1 MAPTHAVVLGGGLSG
16 MLAASVLVRHVDEVT
31 VVERDKLPDGPSPRS
46 GVPQAK
52 HAHLLMSGG
61 ARAIETVLPGTMD
74 ALVAAGAH
82 RIGVPN
88 DLVSLSAQGW
98 VPRFPE
104 MQFIVSCS
112 RGLLDWVVRSQALR
126 DNKISV
132 LTGTEPVSLLG
143 DRHAVTGV
151 LVEDRVSREQ
161 ISLEADLVIDA
172 TGRNSRLPAWLTDLG
187 LPEVHSES
195 VDSGLAYATRIF
207 RAPSSASSGFPI
219 VNVQANPRDP
229 HPGCT
234 ATLLPI
240 EDGRWLVTLSGT
252 RGGEPTTDESEFV
265 AFARSVRNPVVGEL
279 ISQAEPLSPVYGSHS
294 TANRRMF
301 FERLKSWPSGIL
313 ALGDSVA
320 TYNPVYGHGMSIAA
334 QSALVLDAELR
345 SGLVAETA
353 QRVQRGIAKVVDGAW
368 AMATNQ
374 DILYPGAV
382 GKPLPLT
389 GRVLQRY
396 VDRLVRTATT
406 EAPVTRAFLDA
417 FTLSG
422 PMARLVSPA
431 VMWAT
436 MRGPRRSVSPEPTL
450 TAAERERVTG
460 STSA

>member
-1 MAPTHAVVLGGGLSG
+1 MAPTHAVVLGGGLAG
-16 MLAASVLVRHVDEVT
+16 MLAASVLVKHVDEVT

-46 GVPQAK
+46 GVPQAR

-61 ARAIETVLPGTMD
+61 ARAIETVLPGTLD

-82 RIGVPN
+82 RVGVPN

-104 MQFIVSCS
+104 MQFIVSSS
-112 RGLLDWVVRSQALR
+112 RSLLDWVVRGQALR

-143 DRHAVTGV
+143 DRNAVTGV
-151 LVEDRVSREQ
+151 LVEDRISRAQ
-161 ISLEADLVIDA
+161 VTLEADLVVDA
-172 TGRNSRLPAWLTDLG
+172 TGRGSRLPAWLVEFG
-187 LPEVHSES
+187 LPEVASES

-207 RAPSSASSGFPI
+207 QAPPTAASGFPI

-229 HPGCT
+229 FPGCT

-240 EDGRWLVTLSGT
+240 EDGKWLVTLSGT

-279 ISQAEPLSPVYGSHS
+279 IASAEPLSPVYGSHS

-301 FERLKSWPSGIL
+301 FERLKSWPRGLL

-334 QSALVLDAELR
+334 QSALALDA
-345 SGLVAETA
+345 GLSAGHSA
-353 QRVQRGIAKVVDGAW
+353 QQIQRGIGKVVDGAW

-382 GKPLPLT
+382 GKPLPLA

-406 EAPVTRAFLDA
+406 EAAVTRAFLDA
-417 FTLSG
+417 FTLSA
-422 PMARLVSPA
+422 PMANLLSPK
-431 VMWAT
+431 MIWAT
-436 MRGPRRSVSPEPTL
+436 LRGPRSSSPEPTL
-450 TAAERERVTG
+450 TADERDRVTG
-460 STSA
+460 